1 MVETAYLITSRKAV
15 IELLKFLT
23 ALLQRITLRQKTVAS
38 LMNYIK

>member
-15 IELLKFLT
+15 IELFKFLT

>member
-1 MVETAYLITSRKAV
+1 MVETAYLIRSRKAV